1 MRRFTPAG
9 LTLRPMLPPTARR
22 IESFRQ
28 ESRMRAGSLIISVF
42 GDAVLPRGGRIWLGS
57 LIRLLQPLGVSE
69 RLVRTS
75 VFRLAKAE
83 WLRAETLGRKADY
96 LLTESGRQRFEE
108 ASRLIY
114 ASRAPQWDGQ
124 WRLILA
130 VGGEASAKERE
141 MLRRALFWQGFGML
155 GSDCFVHPG
164 ADLKAVFDALEA
176 EGFADRLE
184 GLMPML
190 AGESAAGRS
199 ADAADL
205 VRRAWNLEELAAAYG
220 GFVAGYRTILDQL
233 EGGGEVSDEDA
244 FLLRILLIHDYRRL
258 LLRDPDLPEELLPA
272 GWSGH
277 QARSLCREIY
287 GRLLAASERHLDDHL
302 RLADGSLPAL
312 TADLAARFPVSA

>member
-1 MRRFTPAG
+1 MPQ
-9 LTLRPMLPPTARR
+9 PIARR

-28 ESRMRAGSLIISVF
+28 ESRVRAGSLIISVF

-83 WLRAETLGRKADY
+83 WLRAESLGRRADY

-124 WRLILA
+124 WRLILG
-130 VGGEASAKERE
+130 VGAESSAKERE
-141 MLRRALFWQGFGML
+141 RLHRALFWQGFGML
-155 GSDCFVHPG
+155 GSDCYVHPG
-164 ADLKAVFDALEA
+164 ADLKAVFDALEV
-176 EGFADRLE
+176 EGFSGQLE

-190 AGESAAGRS
+190 ATESVAGRA

-205 VRRAWNLEELAAAYG
+205 VRRAWNLEELAAAYA
-220 GFVAGYRTILDQL
+220 GFVAAYRPILDQL
-233 EGGGEVSDEDA
+233 EKVAEVADEDA

-258 LLRDPDLPEELLPA
+258 LLRDPDLPEELLPNRWP
-272 GWSGH
+272 GR
-277 QARSLCREIY
+277 QARSLCRDIY
-287 GRLLAASERHLDDHL
+287 GRLLAASERHLDAHL

-312 TADLAARFPVSA
+312 TSDLAARFPNPA